1 MAQINIKKLNQK
13 MLKFSVL
20 MTIYKNENPK
30 FLDISF
36 KSIWDDQVLKPNQ
49 IIIVLDGSIPNRLKN
64 VVNKWKEKTE
74 SIMQIHELEK
84 NIGLGD
90 ALGYGINFCTHE
102 FVARMDTDDI
112 SMPNRFYRQ
121 MKYLQN
127 NKDIDILGSSA
138 IEFIEDT
145 QSIRGVRRVP
155 TNHNDIVNSSKY
167 RNPFNHPSVIYR
179 KEKVLQA
186 GGPKKFTDF
195 DDYFLWIRMININA
209 KCANIYEPLIY
220 MRANEN
226 QAKRRG
232 GLAYLKNELSFF
244 KYLLKSK
251 NINYFEFF
259 VNILIRIP
267 IRLIPSRLRYYLY
280 KFLRK

>member
-1 MAQINIKKLNQK
+1 

-30 FLDISF
+30 FLDASF

-49 IIIVLDGSIPNRLKN
+49 IIIVLDGSIPNKLKN
-64 VVNKWKEKTE
+64 VVNKWKEKTQ
-74 SIMQIHELEK
+74 SIMQVHELEN

-121 MKYLQN
+121 IKYLED

-232 GLAYLKNELSFF
+232 GVAYLKNELSFF